1 MAHKEL
7 KFNEDA
13 RRSLERGVNILAD
26 AVKVTLG
33 PKGRYVVLDKKFG
46 APMITNDGVTI
57 AREIEVEDVFENQ
70 GAQLVRE
77 VATATNDIA
86 GDGTTTATVLAQA
99 IFREGLK
106 AVTAGANPMSL
117 KRGIEQAVEL
127 VVEELKKQSKE
138 INGKEDIARVATIS
152 AREREIGDVIADA
165 IEKVGK
171 DGVVNVEA
179 GQTFGLELEFTE
191 GMQFDKGYLS
201 PYMVTDAERMEAV
214 LDEPYILV
222 ANQKIGA
229 VKDLL
234 PILEQVI
241 QAGRPLLIVAE
252 DVEGESLATI
262 VVNKLRGTFQAVAVK
277 APGFGDRRKRML
289 EDIAILT
296 GAEVITEEMGLKLE
310 NTKISQLGKA
320 RRVVVD
326 KDTTTI
332 IDGGGASDG
341 IKGRIKQIKA
351 EIENTDSDF
360 DREKL
365 QERLAKLAGGVAV
378 VKVGAAT
385 ETEMKEKKH
394 RVEDALQAARAALEE
409 GQVPGGGVAL
419 INAAQAIKLD
429 SIDDA
434 DERTGAAIIVRALEE
449 PLRQLAYNAGL
460 EGSVVVN
467 QVRKAA
473 KGQGL
478 NVDTNEIEDLVKAG
492 IIDPTMVTRSA
503 LQNAASIAKNILMTE
518 AIVAE
523 PPEKAGAGMGGMGG
537 MGDMGG
543 MM

>member
-7 KFNEDA
+7 KFDEDA
-13 RRSLERGVNILAD
+13 RRSLERGVNIVAD

-46 APMITNDGVTI
+46 APTITNDGVTI
-57 AREIEVEDVFENQ
+57 AREIEVEDPFENQ

-77 VATATNDIA
+77 VATSTTDVA
-86 GDGTTTATVLAQA
+86 GDGTTTATVLAQS
-99 IFREGLK
+99 IVREGLK
-106 AVTAGANPMSL
+106 NVAAGANPMAL
-117 KRGIEQAVEL
+117 KRGIEKAVEA
-127 VVEELKKQSKE
+127 VVENLKEQSTE
-138 INGKEDIARVATIS
+138 VSGKEDIARMATIS
-152 AREREIGDVIADA
+152 SREREIGDVIADA

-171 DGVVNVEA
+171 DGVVNVEE

-201 PYMVTDAERMEAV
+201 PYMITDAERMEAV
-214 LDEPYILV
+214 LEDPYVLI

-241 QAGRPLLIVAE
+241 QAGKPLLIVAE

-262 VVNKLRGTFQAVAVK
+262 VVNKLRGTFSAVAVK

-296 GAEVITEEMGLKLE
+296 GGEVITEEMGLKLE
-310 NTKISQLGKA
+310 NTKVSQLGHA
-320 RRVVVD
+320 RKIVID

-332 IDGGGASDG
+332 IDGAGDSEA
-341 IKGRIKQIKA
+341 IKARIKQLKQ

-365 QERLAKLAGGVAV
+365 QERLAKLSGGVAV

-394 RVEDALQAARAALEE
+394 RVEDALQAARAGLEE
-409 GQVPGGGVAL
+409 GIVAGGGVAL
-419 INAAQAIKLD
+419 LNAGAAVSATLD
-429 SIDDA
+429 ELEG
-434 DERTGAAIIVRALEE
+434 DERTGAKIILRALEE

-460 EGSVVVN
+460 EGSVVVDK
-467 QVRKAA
+467 VRSAA

-478 NVDTNEIEDLVKAG
+478 NVETGEIEDLVKAG
-492 IIDPTMVTRSA
+492 VIDPTMVTRSA
-503 LQNAASIAKNILMTE
+503 LQNAASIAKNIVTTE
-518 AIVAE
+518 AVVAE
-523 PPEKAGAGMGGMGG
+523 MPEKQSAMPAGMPGGGM
-537 MGDMGG
+537 DF
-543 MM
+543 

>member
-1 MAHKEL
+1 MAHKEIL
-7 KFNEDA
+7 FNEEA
-13 RRSLERGVNILAD
+13 RRALERGVDILAD

-46 APMITNDGVTI
+46 APTITNDGVTI

-77 VATATNDIA
+77 VATATNDVA

-99 IFREGLK
+99 IVREGLK
-106 AVTAGANPMSL
+106 NVAAGANPMGL
-117 KRGIEQAVEL
+117 KRGIESAVEQ
-127 VVEELKKQSKE
+127 VVERLKSQSKE
-138 INGKEDIARVATIS
+138 ISGKEDIARVATIS

-165 IEKVGK
+165 IDKVGK
-171 DGVVNVEA
+171 DGVVNVEE

-201 PYMVTDAERMEAV
+201 PYMITDPERMEAV
-214 LDEPYILV
+214 LEDPYILV

-234 PILEQVI
+234 PVLEQVI
-241 QAGRPLLIVAE
+241 QAGKPLLIVAE

-262 VVNKLRGTFQAVAVK
+262 VVNKLRGTFTAVAVK

-310 NTKISQLGKA
+310 NTKIAQLGHA

-332 IDGGGASDG
+332 IDGAGDPDG
-341 IKGRIKQIKA
+341 IKARIKQLKS

-394 RVEDALQAARAALEE
+394 RVEDALQATRAALEE
-409 GQVPGGGVAL
+409 GIVPGGGVAL
-419 INAAQAIKLD
+419 INAGDAIKTALD
-429 SIDDA
+429 KLEG
-434 DERTGAAIIVRALEE
+434 DERTGANIIIRALEE

-460 EGSVVVN
+460 EGSVVVDK
-467 QVRKAA
+467 VRTAK

-478 NVDTNEIEDLVKAG
+478 NVETGEIEDLVKAG

-503 LQNAASIAKNILMTE
+503 LQNAASIAKNILTTE
-518 AIVAE
+518 AVVAE
-523 PPEKAGAGMGGMGG
+523 MPEKAPAMPAGMPGGGM
-537 MGDMGG
+537 DF
-543 MM
+543 